1 MPSIRVHASSHRLSS
16 WAGLDWSQTLHGPLC
31 MQRASKRGIWVLQV
45 KYHETKMRFLHFLTS
60 VCAIIGGI
68 FTVAGIIDAFVY
80 HGGQAIKKKVDL
92 GKHI

>member
-1 MPSIRVHASSHRLSS
+1 M
-16 WAGLDWSQTLHGPLC
+16 
-31 MQRASKRGIWVLQV
+31 VLQV
-45 KYHETKMRFLHFLTS
+45 KYHETKMGFLHFLTS

-68 FTVAGIIDAFVY
+68 FTVSGIIDAFIY